1 MSSNHAEAPDLPV
14 GLLNDPIDWFLAEHL
29 RHRQFCELMRRAATA
44 TVYDEELVTWLLDFV
59 VHELAQ
65 HVWDEEQD
73 FFPML
78 RARAL
83 PEDEVDAILGRLAA
97 EHAKDLGHARVVQLH
112 LEACLAQRL
121 PLGRSA
127 VRRQALQ
134 AFSAQ
139 ELRHLAL
146 ENAVVLP
153 LARLR
158 LTAADLFVLSHKL
171 AARRGLK
178 LRPLEREGA
187 AQPGPGDPAQ

>member
-1 MSSNHAEAPDLPV
+1 MSSHRSETPDLPA
-14 GLLNDPIDWFLAEHL
+14 GLMNDPIAWFLAEHS
-29 RHRQFCELMRRAATA
+29 RHRQFCELMRRAATQ
-44 TVYDEELVTWLLDFV
+44 TVFDDELVTWLLDFV

-73 FFPML
+73 FFPLL

-83 PEDEVDAILGRLAA
+83 PEDEVGEVLSRLSA
-97 EHAKDLGHARVVQLH
+97 EHAKDLGHARNVQAH
-112 LEACLAQRL
+112 LEACLQRRA

-127 VRRQALQ
+127 QRRRALEDF
-134 AFSAQ
+134 ASQ

-158 LTAADLFVLSHKL
+158 LTSDDLRVLSGKL
-171 AARRGLK
+171 AARRGLR
-178 LRPLEREGA
+178 LS
-187 AQPGPGDPAQ
+187 PGPATSEA